1 MKIKIEPD
9 LLDWTSGKVKGF
21 FSKELLNLDAGNL
34 KLIKIDPYAI
44 YPGHIHPEKTEY
56 AYVLEGNPEFVIDSG
71 QYKSQPGDFF
81 IFHQKVNHNISIPS
95 GELCIILI
103 GAVKNV
109 D

>member
-44 YPGHIHPEKTEY
+44 YPGHIHPEK
-56 AYVLEGNPEFVIDSG
+56 
-71 QYKSQPGDFF
+71 KS
-81 IFHQKVNHNISIPS
+81 IIISVTHQVNIVSS
-95 GELCIILI
+95 
-103 GAVKNV
+103 
-109 D
+109 